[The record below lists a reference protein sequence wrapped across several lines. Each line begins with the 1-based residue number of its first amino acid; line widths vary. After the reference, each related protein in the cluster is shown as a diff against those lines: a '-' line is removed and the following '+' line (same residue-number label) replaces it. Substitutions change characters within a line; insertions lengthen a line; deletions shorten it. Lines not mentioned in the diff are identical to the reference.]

1 MNADTT
7 ALPQAELLISAM
19 EELNSAKSF
28 KEFIAADAKLIDLG
42 LKLRRGFY
50 INRRSIHPARI
61 ELIRSAQSETELQ
74 EILQDINYDEI
85 ML

>member
-1 MNADTT
+1 MNAT
-7 ALPQAELLISAM
+7 ATLPQAALLVSAM
-19 EELNSAKSF
+19 EEVNAAQSF
-28 KEFIAADAKLIDLG
+28 REFALADVKLIDLG

-50 INRRSIHPARI
+50 SQRRSIHPERI
-61 ELIRSAQSETELQ
+61 ELIRSAQSETELR